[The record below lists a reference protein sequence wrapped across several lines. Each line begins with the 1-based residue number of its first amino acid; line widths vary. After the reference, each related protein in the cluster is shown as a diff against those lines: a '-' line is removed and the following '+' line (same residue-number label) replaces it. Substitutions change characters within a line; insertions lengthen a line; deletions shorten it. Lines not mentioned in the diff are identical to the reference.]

1 MKRFLPQTL
10 TSQTIFV
17 LLLGL
22 SVSHIISM
30 LIYSDDRVEALTLM
44 GGRNMA
50 QRIANIS
57 HLALESPDGWRNK
70 IVSAVSEPN
79 FRVWL
84 TPESMIVSE
93 FASNNQVDVLKN
105 YLSHQL
111 EISDSNSIHVQLL
124 ERDHE
129 GGIFASFGPN
139 SWMHMEMMKG
149 MNGITGHQSLRV
161 SLALKEGQWLNFA
174 TDIPEANS
182 VWSTTSLLSL
192 LSMVIAVVVL
202 SIWVVRRLTSP
213 LRSLGQAAQ
222 RLGKD
227 VNAPSLDEKGPKEI
241 RDAAMAFNEMQARI
255 KRLIENRTSM
265 LAAISHDLRTP
276 ITLLRLR
283 TELIEDLEDKPKMLA
298 TLDEMEHMI
307 ATTLD
312 FARQDALQEE
322 RKITDISALLET
334 ICSDASDTGL
344 NVSYEPEIKVLYNC
358 QPVALKRALINLV
371 ENAVKYGGKANV
383 ALTKSETSFSVTVE
397 DNGPGIAPNKL
408 DKVFQP
414 FYRCEESRNKNT
426 GGFGLG
432 LSVTQSVAHAHG
444 GEVTLENKPDKGLR
458 ATFTLPL

>member
-1 MKRFLPQTL
+1 MKRFLPKTL
-10 TSQTIFV
+10 TSQTILV
-17 LLLGL
+17 LLIGL
-22 SVSHIISM
+22 SVSHIVSM

-57 HLALESPDGWRNK
+57 HLAIESPDGWRNK
-70 IVSAVSEPN
+70 IVSAVSDQN
-79 FRVWL
+79 FKVWL

-93 FASNNQVDVLKN
+93 GKNNIQVKVLKD
-105 YLSHQL
+105 YLRKQL
-111 EISDSNSIHVQLL
+111 KINNPNDIHVQLL
-124 ERDHE
+124 ERDHD
-129 GGIFASFGPN
+129 GGILGSFGPN

-149 MNGITGHQSLRV
+149 MHGISGHQSLRV
-161 SLALKEGQWLNFA
+161 SLSLQEGQWLNFA

-192 LSMVIAVVVL
+192 LSMVIAVVIL

-213 LRSLGQAAQ
+213 LRSLGHAAQ

-241 RDAAMAFNEMQARI
+241 RDAAVAFNEMQARI
-255 KRLIENRTSM
+255 KRLIDNRTRM

-283 TELIEDLEDKPKMLA
+283 TELIDDMEDKPKMLA

-312 FARQDALQEE
+312 FARQDAQQEE
-322 RKITDISALLET
+322 RRKTDLSALLES
-334 ICSDASDTGL
+334 ICSDATDAGL
-344 NVSYEPEIKVLYNC
+344 DVSYNAQEKMPYSC
-358 QPVALKRALINLV
+358 QPVALKRALNNLI
-371 ENAVKYGGKANV
+371 ENAVKYGGKADV
-383 ALTKSETSFSVTVE
+383 QLTISPENLIITVE
-397 DNGPGIAPNKL
+397 DYGPGIDEDKI

-426 GGFGLG
+426 GGYGLG

-444 GEVTLENKPDKGLR
+444 GEIILTNKTGKGLK